1 MVWWGWL
8 VLGGLLFFAELVAID
23 LQFYLVFIGLSAAF
37 VGLLGLAGITMPE
50 WAQWLVF
57 ASLSLVSMFTF
68 RKMLYEKIR
77 GGMVGFRETL
87 ADETLKVPDR
97 LEPRGE
103 TRAELRGSKWTVR
116 NTGSTV
122 IEAGDRARVVH
133 VDGLTLHVE
142 ADQ

>member
-8 VLGGLLFFAELVAID
+8 VLGGLLFFAELLAID
-23 LQFYLVFIGLSAAF
+23 LQFYLVFVGLSAAF
-37 VGLLGLAGITMPE
+37 VGLLGLFGIVMPA
-50 WAQWLVF
+50 WAQVLVF
-57 ASLSLVSMFTF
+57 ASLSLISMFTF

-87 ADETLKVPDR
+87 TDETLRIPDQ
-97 LEPRGE
+97 LEPNGE

-116 NTGSTV
+116 NIGSSV
-122 IEAGDRARVVH
+122 IEAGGRARVVH